1 MNKLT
6 LLIVCLLFVSKV
18 QAQDFHFS
26 QFYSGPLNLN
36 PALTGSSELT
46 RMGINYRK
54 QWPGLDFDFN
64 GYSAF
69 IDHYSFDLQSGIG
82 LVVNSYNEQNMSL
95 NTTEIGALY
104 AYNLKL
110 SNFASLRMGT
120 QITYARRSGNLENL
134 IYGDQIDVFNRTVNS
149 NSIDMLEQLD
159 PFGYLDLG
167 VGVLYANPDF
177 WIGISGHHLNNPR
190 MLNST
195 SSEFE
200 FLPIKY
206 GIQAGWEKELGSA
219 GYWSN
224 DRERYFS
231 LMANLK
237 KQGVFSQL
245 DLSAQTKY
253 DSFIFGLGF
262 RGLMTASSEL
272 KNYES
277 LIGIFGV
284 SLQNGLILGYSYD
297 WMISAV
303 GANTKGSHEFSLRY
317 QFLAGNQKRR
327 GQRDRILKCFDY
339 KF

>member
-1 MNKLT
+1 MKKVIILLLSLLLT
-6 LLIVCLLFVSKV
+6 PSLKS
-18 QAQDFHFS
+18 QDFHFS
-26 QFYSGPLNLN
+26 QFFAGPLNLN

-46 RMGINYRK
+46 RVGINYRK
-54 QWPGLDFDFN
+54 QWPGLDFNFN

-69 IDHYSFDLQSGIG
+69 IDHYSFDLQSGVG
-82 LVVNSYNEQNMSL
+82 LVVNSYNEENMSL
-95 NTTEIGALY
+95 STSELGLLY
-104 AYNLKL
+104 SYNLKV
-110 SNFASLRMGT
+110 SDFSSVRMGT
-120 QITYARRSGNLENL
+120 QVTYARRSGNLENL
-134 IYGDQIDVFNRTVNS
+134 IYGDQIDVFNRAVNP
-149 NSIDMLEQLD
+149 NSIDKLDQLE

-167 VGVLYANPDF
+167 LGFMYASPSF
-177 WIGISGHHLNNPR
+177 WIGVSGHHLNSPK

-195 SSEFE
+195 YSEFE

-206 GIQAGWEKELGSA
+206 GVQAGWEKELGSS

-231 LMANLK
+231 LLANYK
-237 KQGVFSQL
+237 KQGVFSQM

-262 RGLMTASSEL
+262 RGMISQTEL

-277 LIGIFGV
+277 VIGILGV
-284 SLQNGLILGYSYD
+284 SLESGLIIGYSYD
-297 WMISAV
+297 WMISQI

-327 GQRDRILKCFDY
+327 GQRDRALKCFDY

>member
-1 MNKLT
+1 MKKI
-6 LLIVCLLFVSKV
+6 LILLFSILLAPSLM
-18 QAQDFHFS
+18 AQDFHFS

-46 RMGINYRK
+46 RVGVNYRK

-82 LVVNSYNEQNMSL
+82 LVANSYNEENMSL
-95 NTTEIGALY
+95 NTTELGLLY
-104 AYNLKL
+104 SYSLKV
-110 SNFASLRMGT
+110 SDFAKLRMGT

-134 IYGDQIDVFNRTVNS
+134 IYGDQIDVFNRTVNP
-149 NSIDMLEQLD
+149 NSIDMLEQMD

-167 VGVLYANPDF
+167 VGFMYANPDF
-177 WIGISGHHLNNPR
+177 WIGISGHHLNNPK

-195 SSEFE
+195 YSEFE

-224 DRERYFS
+224 DRDRYFS
-231 LMANLK
+231 VMANYK

-262 RGLMTASSEL
+262 RGIVTQNEL

-284 SLQNGLILGYSYD
+284 SLQNGVILGYSYD
-297 WMISAV
+297 WMISQV

>member
-1 MNKLT
+1 MKKI
-6 LLIVCLLFVSKV
+6 LILLFSILLAPGVL
-18 QAQDFHFS
+18 AQDFHFS

-64 GYSAF
+64 GYSAY

-82 LVVNSYNEQNMSL
+82 LVANSYNEENMSL
-95 NTTEIGALY
+95 NTTELGLLY
-104 AYNLKL
+104 AYSLKL
-110 SNFASLRMGT
+110 SDLSSLRMGT

-134 IYGDQIDVFNRTVNS
+134 IYGDQIDIFNRTINP

-167 VGVLYANPDF
+167 VGLMYANPDF
-177 WIGISGHHLNNPR
+177 WIGISGHHLNNPK

-195 SSEFE
+195 YSEFE

-231 LMANLK
+231 IMGNFK

-262 RGLMTASSEL
+262 RGLMAKKEL

-284 SLQNGLILGYSYD
+284 SLQNGVILGYSYD
-297 WMISAV
+297 WMISQV

-327 GQRDRILKCFDY
+327 GQRDRALKCFDF

>member
-1 MNKLT
+1 MKKI
-6 LLIVCLLFVSKV
+6 LILLFSILLAPSLM
-18 QAQDFHFS
+18 AQDFHFS

-46 RMGINYRK
+46 RVGVNYRK

-82 LVVNSYNEQNMSL
+82 LVANSYNEENMSL
-95 NTTEIGALY
+95 NTTELGLLY
-104 AYNLKL
+104 SYSLKV
-110 SNFASLRMGT
+110 SDFARLRMGT

-134 IYGDQIDVFNRTVNS
+134 IYGDQIDVFNRTVNP
-149 NSIDMLEQLD
+149 NSIDMLEQMD

-167 VGVLYANPDF
+167 VGFMYANPDF
-177 WIGISGHHLNNPR
+177 WIGISGHHLNNPK

-195 SSEFE
+195 YSEFE

-224 DRERYFS
+224 DRDRYFS
-231 LMANLK
+231 VMANYK

-262 RGLMTASSEL
+262 RGLVTQNEL

-284 SLQNGLILGYSYD
+284 SLQNGVILGYSYD
-297 WMISAV
+297 WMISQV

>member
-1 MNKLT
+1 MKKVIT
-6 LLIVCLLFVSKV
+6 LLLSLLLTTTLKS
-18 QAQDFHFS
+18 QDFHFS
-26 QFYSGPLNLN
+26 QFFAGPLNLN

-69 IDHYSFDLQSGIG
+69 IDHYSFDLQSGVG
-82 LVVNSYNEQNMSL
+82 LVVNSYNEENMSL
-95 NTTEIGALY
+95 NTSELGLLY
-104 AYNLKL
+104 SYNLKV
-110 SNFASLRMGT
+110 SDFSSVRMGT
-120 QITYARRSGNLENL
+120 QVMYARRSGNLENL
-134 IYGDQIDVFNRTVNS
+134 IYGDQIDVFNRAVNP
-149 NSIDMLEQLD
+149 NSIDKLDQLE

-167 VGVLYANPDF
+167 VGFMYASPSF
-177 WIGISGHHLNNPR
+177 WIGISGHHLNSPK

-195 SSEFE
+195 YSEFE

-206 GIQAGWEKELGSA
+206 GVQAGWEKELGSA

-224 DRERYFS
+224 NRERYFS
-231 LMANLK
+231 LLANYK

-262 RGLMTASSEL
+262 RG
-272 KNYES
+272 
-277 LIGIFGV
+277 
-284 SLQNGLILGYSYD
+284 
-297 WMISAV
+297 MISQI

-327 GQRDRILKCFDY
+327 GQRDRALKCFDY

>member
-1 MNKLT
+1 MKKVIVLLLSLLLT
-6 LLIVCLLFVSKV
+6 PVLKS
-18 QAQDFHFS
+18 QDFHFS
-26 QFYSGPLNLN
+26 QFFAGPLNLN

-46 RMGINYRK
+46 RVGINYRK

-82 LVVNSYNEQNMSL
+82 LVANSYNEQNMSL
-95 NTTEIGALY
+95 NTSELGLLY
-104 AYNLKL
+104 SYNLKV
-110 SNFASLRMGT
+110 SDFSSVRMGT
-120 QITYARRSGNLENL
+120 QVTYARRSGNLENL
-134 IYGDQIDVFNRTVNS
+134 IYGDQIDVFNRAVNP
-149 NSIDMLEQLD
+149 NSIDNLDQLE

-167 VGVLYANPDF
+167 LGFMFASPSF
-177 WIGISGHHLNNPR
+177 WIGVSGHHLNSPK

-195 SSEFE
+195 YSEFE

-206 GIQAGWEKELGSA
+206 GVQAGWEKELGSA

-224 DRERYFS
+224 NRERYFS
-231 LMANLK
+231 LLANYK

-253 DSFIFGLGF
+253 DSFIFGVGF
-262 RGLMTASSEL
+262 RGLVSQAEL

-277 LIGIFGV
+277 VIGILGV
-284 SLQNGLILGYSYD
+284 SLENGLILGYSYD
-297 WMISAV
+297 WMISQI

-327 GQRDRILKCFDY
+327 GQRDRAL
-339 KF
+339 

>member
-1 MNKLT
+1 MKKV
-6 LLIVCLLFVSKV
+6 ILLFLSLLLAPGLKS
-18 QAQDFHFS
+18 QDFHFS

-82 LVVNSYNEQNMSL
+82 LVANSFNEENMSL
-95 NTTEIGALY
+95 NTTELGLLY
-104 AYNLKL
+104 SYSLKL
-110 SNFASLRMGT
+110 SNYASLRMGT

-134 IYGDQIDVFNRTVNS
+134 IYGDQIDVFNRSINP
-149 NSIDMLEQLD
+149 NSIDMLENLD

-167 VGVLYANPDF
+167 LGVMYANPNF
-177 WIGISGHHLNNPR
+177 WIGISGHHLNNPK

-195 SSEFE
+195 YSEFE

-206 GIQAGWEKELGSA
+206 GVQAGWEKELGSA

-231 LMANLK
+231 VMGNFK

-245 DLSAQTKY
+245 DLSTQTKY

-262 RGLMTASSEL
+262 RGLMTQNEL

-277 LIGIFGV
+277 IIGLFGV
-284 SLQNGLILGYSYD
+284 SLQNGVILGYSYD
-297 WMISAV
+297 WMISQV

-327 GQRDRILKCFDY
+327 GQRDRVLKCFDY

>member
-1 MNKLT
+1 MKKVIVLLLSLLLT
-6 LLIVCLLFVSKV
+6 PVLKS
-18 QAQDFHFS
+18 QDFHFS
-26 QFYSGPLNLN
+26 QFFAGPLNLN

-46 RMGINYRK
+46 RVGINYRK

-82 LVVNSYNEQNMSL
+82 LVANSYNEQNMSL
-95 NTTEIGALY
+95 NTSELGLLY
-104 AYNLKL
+104 SYNLKV
-110 SNFASLRMGT
+110 SDFSSVRMGT
-120 QITYARRSGNLENL
+120 QVTYARRSGNLENL
-134 IYGDQIDVFNRTVNS
+134 IYGDQIDVFNRAVNP
-149 NSIDMLEQLD
+149 NSIDNLDQLE

-167 VGVLYANPDF
+167 LGFMFASPSF
-177 WIGISGHHLNNPR
+177 WIGVSGHHLNSPK

-195 SSEFE
+195 YSEFE

-206 GIQAGWEKELGSA
+206 GVQAGWEKDLGSA

-231 LMANLK
+231 LLANYK

-262 RGLMTASSEL
+262 RGLVSQAEL

-277 LIGIFGV
+277 VIGILGV
-284 SLQNGLILGYSYD
+284 SLENGLIIG
-297 WMISAV
+297 
-303 GANTKGSHEFSLRY
+303 
-317 QFLAGNQKRR
+317 
-327 GQRDRILKCFDY
+327 
-339 KF
+339 

>member
-1 MNKLT
+1 MKKI
-6 LLIVCLLFVSKV
+6 LILLFSILLAPSLM
-18 QAQDFHFS
+18 AQDFHFS

-46 RMGINYRK
+46 RVGVNYRK

-82 LVVNSYNEQNMSL
+82 LVANSYNEENMSL
-95 NTTEIGALY
+95 NTTELGLLY
-104 AYNLKL
+104 SYSLKV
-110 SNFASLRMGT
+110 SDFAKLRMGT

-134 IYGDQIDVFNRTVNS
+134 IYGDQIDVFNRTVNP
-149 NSIDMLEQLD
+149 NSIDMLEQMD

-167 VGVLYANPDF
+167 VGFMYANPDF
-177 WIGISGHHLNNPR
+177 WIGISGHHLNNPK

-195 SSEFE
+195 YSEFE

-224 DRERYFS
+224 DRDRYFS
-231 LMANLK
+231 VMANYK

-262 RGLMTASSEL
+262 RGLVTQNEL

-284 SLQNGLILGYSYD
+284 SLQNGVILGYSYD
-297 WMISAV
+297 WMISQV

>member
-1 MNKLT
+1 MKK
-6 LLIVCLLFVSKV
+6 IGILLFSILL
-18 QAQDFHFS
+18 ATELRSQDFHFS
-26 QFYSGPLNLN
+26 QFYAGPLNLN

-82 LVVNSYNEQNMSL
+82 LVANSYNEENMSL
-95 NTTEIGALY
+95 NTTELGLLY
-104 AYNLKL
+104 AYSLKL
-110 SNFASLRMGT
+110 SDFSSLRMGT

-134 IYGDQIDVFNRTVNS
+134 IYGDQIDVFNRTVNP

-167 VGVLYANPDF
+167 VGFMYANPDF
-177 WIGISGHHLNNPR
+177 WIGISGHHLNNPK

-195 SSEFE
+195 YSEFE

-224 DRERYFS
+224 DRDRYISIMGNF
-231 LMANLK
+231 K

-262 RGLMTASSEL
+262 RGLMTRNEL
-272 KNYES
+272 RNYES
-277 LIGIFGV
+277 IIGIFGIP
-284 SLQNGLILGYSYD
+284 LQNGVILGYSYD
-297 WMISAV
+297 WMISQV

>member
-1 MNKLT
+1 MKK
-6 LLIVCLLFVSKV
+6 IGILLFSILL
-18 QAQDFHFS
+18 ATELRSQDFHFS
-26 QFYSGPLNLN
+26 QFYAGPLNLN

-82 LVVNSYNEQNMSL
+82 LVANSYNEENMSL
-95 NTTEIGALY
+95 NTTELGLLY
-104 AYNLKL
+104 AYSLKL
-110 SNFASLRMGT
+110 SDFSSLRMGT

-134 IYGDQIDVFNRTVNS
+134 IYGDQIDVFNRSINP
-149 NSIDMLEQLD
+149 NSIDMLEQFD

-167 VGVLYANPDF
+167 LGVMFANPDF
-177 WIGISGHHLNNPR
+177 WIGISGHHLNNPK

-195 SSEFE
+195 YSEFE

-224 DRERYFS
+224 DRDRYISIMGNF
-231 LMANLK
+231 K

-262 RGLMTASSEL
+262 RGLMTQNEL

-277 LIGIFGV
+277 LIGIFV
-284 SLQNGLILGYSYD
+284 IPLQNGVILGYSYD
-297 WMISAV
+297 WMISQV